1 LKNLLTQKQISI
13 NQDPQQQT
21 NMSDQLNKQLD
32 ALFGPEDKPAKRFE
46 DQEFYMLHVEGGAA
60 PTVKHAT
67 IGDAR
72 KEAERLVKKEGKP
85 VYLLKASDVCLPD
98 PKLDVLS
105 LVEKANTLGQQDIA
119 QALLTCALLV
129 DAAKAYMPQDE
140 PISRMWFETASVIKL

>member
-1 LKNLLTQKQISI
+1 
-13 NQDPQQQT
+13 
-21 NMSDQLNKQLD
+21 MSDQLNKQLD

-85 VYLLKASDVCLPD
+85 VYLLQASNVCLPD
-98 PKLDVLS
+98 PKLDVS
-105 LVEKANTLGQQDIA
+105 TLVDKANKLGHTDIA
-119 QALLTCALLV
+119 RALLTCAVLV